1 MNAKEYFWSKCKM
14 VVELEDEDGYRFWSE
29 PMSHEACDEYIAR
42 KCKTEADDTKF
53 YYFSDMDFVTTEGQP
68 NTFVK
73 RVMKLAE
80 LNFYKNPEWCKKHNL
95 GSLYAVIDF
104 ICDNDLWKTE

>member
-1 MNAKEYFWSKCKM
+1 MNAKEYFWSECRM

-29 PMSHEACDEYIAR
+29 PMSHKACDEYIAR
-42 KCKTEADDTKF
+42 KCKTEVDNTKF
-53 YYFSDMDFVTTEGQP
+53 YYFSDMDFVTTESQP

-80 LNFYKNPEWCKKHNL
+80 LNFYKNSEWCKKHNL
-95 GSLYAVIDF
+95 GSFYAVIDF